1 MILTVE
7 PVLFLYM
14 FGIFMSLSVTQEYIF
29 NWFGREMLV
38 RHANHTGSF
47 NFCIS
52 TDLLNK
58 EVNLTG
64 GKKAGDVV
72 QTQASLL
79 SLATTLLGQLPSIFA
94 ALVYGPLTDRAPDN
108 TANGYFWGSFRTP
121 LHPHCL
127 LPVWFVPLNLI
138 TSLAG
143 GNRAS

>member
-1 MILTVE
+1 ME

-79 SLATTLLGQLPSIFA
+79 SLATTLLGQLPSIFE
-94 ALVYGPLTDRAPDN
+94 ALVYGPLIGRRPII
-108 TANGYFWGSFRTP
+108 
-121 LHPHCL
+121 L
-127 LPVWFVPLNLI
+127 LMATSGALSGLLYTLTVFFQWSIYWFVPLNLI